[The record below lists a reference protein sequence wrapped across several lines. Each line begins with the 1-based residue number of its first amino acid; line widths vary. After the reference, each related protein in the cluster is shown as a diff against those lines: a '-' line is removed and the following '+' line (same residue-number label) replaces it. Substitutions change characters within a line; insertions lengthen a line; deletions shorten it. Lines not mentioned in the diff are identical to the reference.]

1 MKTKIDFV
9 TNSSSASF
17 AISKAFLSPDQID
30 KIKNHIEEG
39 KVINPNIYD
48 TPAWAITEDEHTIRG
63 DTSMDNF
70 DMWWFLQEIGVD
82 EKHVHYCNN

>member
-1 MKTKIDFV
+1 MKIKYDFI

-17 AISKAFLSPDQID
+17 VISKAYLSPDQID

-39 KVINPNIYD
+39 KTMNPKIYD
-48 TPAWAITEDEHTIRG
+48 TPAWIITEDEHTLSG

-70 DMWWFLQEIGVD
+70 DMSWFLQEIGVD
-82 EKHVHYCNN
+82 EKHVHYCNH